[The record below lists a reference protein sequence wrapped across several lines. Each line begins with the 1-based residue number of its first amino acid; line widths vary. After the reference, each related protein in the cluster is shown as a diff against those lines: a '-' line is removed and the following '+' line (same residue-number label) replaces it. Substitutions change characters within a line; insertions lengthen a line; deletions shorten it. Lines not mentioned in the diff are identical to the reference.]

1 MRGTRLSGGFYACEG
16 VDTSLMTAWSQIE
29 ATAVAGLHR
38 RADLHK
44 PNILLQPGM
53 LSLDRRNRNRSTIGR
68 APCSRAAVLT
78 LETPSKRSKTGRL
91 SFVAAALFETY

>member
-1 MRGTRLSGGFYACEG
+1 MSMQFSRFSPQEIL
-16 VDTSLMTAWSQIE
+16 
-29 ATAVAGLHR
+29 AGSVSPEL
-38 RADLHK
+38 AEVFGANLEEDFTVSA
-44 PNILLQPGM
+44 NWDEW
-53 LSLDRRNRNRSTIGR
+53 LDRGNRNRSTIGR

>member
-16 VDTSLMTAWSQIE
+16 VDTSLMTAWSQIG

-44 PNILLQPGM
+44 SNIRFATRDAQP
-53 LSLDRRNRNRSTIGR
+53 
-68 APCSRAAVLT
+68 
-78 LETPSKRSKTGRL
+78 
-91 SFVAAALFETY
+91 